1 MEGYNLAA
9 KKILDEIL
17 PTTVVR
23 EVKDVTNL
31 EEIRKSIRS
40 SVMSKQYGNEEF
52 LADLISKACL
62 TVYSNEH
69 FDVDS
74 IRVCKILGTGIE
86 NSQVISGMVFKKL
99 VSAQFVMHCKS
110 FHKIAF
116 CRLKETLP
124 P

>member
-17 PTTVVR
+17 PTTVVH

-62 TVYSNEH
+62 TVYNNEH

-74 IRVCKILGTGIE
+74 VRVCKILGTGIE

-99 VSAQFVMHCKS
+99 VSAQFVMHRQS
-110 FHKIAF
+110 FYKIAF
-116 CRLKETLP
+116 FAG
-124 P
+124 